1 MDKASIINFCLSKHY
16 VQENKALVQKNEE
29 LEDTIADL
37 RRQVQTL
44 TRRITNRN
52 HRIGV
57 LEERMEFLEYYYR
70 RRMAMQRILVGVD
83 GSLHVFRQNEDGVFV
98 QVPEDPDE
106 TEDETIVEP
115 APEEDPQDVARRLG
129 FETDSDEGYIS
140 DDLMRSLLN
149 DE

>member
-1 MDKASIINFCLSKHY
+1 MDKASIINFCLSRHY
-16 VQENKALVQKNEE
+16 VQDNKALLQKNEE

-37 RRQVQTL
+37 QRQNQML

-57 LEERMEFLEYYYR
+57 LEERMEFLEHYYR
-70 RRMAMQRILVGVD
+70 RRMAMQRVLVSVD
-83 GSLHVFRQNEDGVFV
+83 GSLHVFRQNEDGVFE
-98 QVPEDPDE
+98 QIPEDPDE
-106 TEDETIVEP
+106 TEDEDITEP
-115 APEEDPQDVARRLG
+115 APEENPEDVARRLG
-129 FETDSDEGYIS
+129 FDTDSDEGYIS